1 MIDEAV
7 QLLLDQQNADGGWG
21 AVKGRVSNTESTA
34 FAAMALES
42 LQRTELHAKV
52 AAGLD
57 WLSRH
62 QDSDGSWRLNDVTPS
77 GSWSTATAILCMST
91 FPAWRDRALRGA
103 RWALTQEGSSLGWL
117 GSLVTWFMGQKDVNK
132 INMDLKGWPWASG
145 SFSWVEPTSYFLIG
159 LKRLRFALSGTNVD
173 DRIGQGE
180 LMIYDRVC
188 EEGGWNYG
196 NSKVYGEALWPY
208 PDITALALIA
218 LQDNK
223 QTEAN
228 RKSLRM
234 LEKALNDTRSGLAL
248 SWSIICFQ
256 LYGLEVTRLGSM
268 LAESFE
274 KTAFLGETKSL
285 ALALLASAESQQ
297 FFRIRINV

>member
-34 FAAMALES
+34 FAVMALES
-42 LQRTELHAKV
+42 LQRTELHGKA

-62 QDSDGSWRLNDVTPS
+62 QDGNGSWRLNDVTAS
-77 GSWSTATAILCMST
+77 GSWSTATAILCMSM
-91 FPAWRDRALRGA
+91 FPEWRDRALRGA
-103 RWALTQEGSSLGWL
+103 RWALTQKGSSLGWL

-159 LKRLRFALSGTNVD
+159 IKRLRFALSGTNVD

-208 PDITALALIA
+208 PDITALVLIA
-218 LQDNK
+218 LQDRPRM
-223 QTEAN
+223 EAN
-228 RKSLRM
+228 QKSLKMLEKSLR
-234 LEKALNDTRSGLAL
+234 ETNSGLAL
-248 SWSIICFQ
+248 SWAIICFQ
-256 LYGLEVTRLGSM
+256 LYGRGVAEWRRL
-268 LAESFE
+268 LAERFE
-274 KTAFLGETKSL
+274 KAGFLGETKTL
-285 ALALLASAESQQ
+285 ALAVLAATDTPQW
-297 FFRIRINV
+297 FRV

>member
-1 MIDEAV
+1 MIEEAV

-34 FAAMALES
+34 FAVMALAS
-42 LQRTELHAKV
+42 LQRKELQGKV
-52 AAGLD
+52 AVGLD
-57 WLSRH
+57 WLARH
-62 QDSDGSWRLNDVTPS
+62 QNSDGSWRLNDVATS
-77 GSWSTATAILCMST
+77 GSWSTATAILCLSM
-91 FPAWRDRALRGA
+91 FPERRDRALQGA

-117 GSLVTWFMGQKDVNK
+117 GSLVMWFTGQKDVNK
-132 INMDLKGWPWASG
+132 VNMDLKGWPWASG

-159 LKRLRFALSGTNVD
+159 LKRLRFALGGTNVD
-173 DRIGQGE
+173 DRIRQGE

-228 RKSLRM
+228 RKSLGM

-256 LYGLEVTRLGSM
+256 LYGLEVTRLRSV

-274 KTAFLGETKSL
+274 KTAFLG
-285 ALALLASAESQQ
+285 
-297 FFRIRINV
+297 